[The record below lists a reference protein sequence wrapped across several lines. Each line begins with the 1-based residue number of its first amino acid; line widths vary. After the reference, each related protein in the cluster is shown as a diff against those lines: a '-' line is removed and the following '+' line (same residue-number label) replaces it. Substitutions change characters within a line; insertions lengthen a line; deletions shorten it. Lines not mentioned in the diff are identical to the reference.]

1 MSENNIVANYT
12 LDEIRA
18 MRARGDDKTRTDAP
32 EAEPLGNAFWKHAR
46 RVNPR
51 DKTEVRLRLD
61 ADLLE
66 WFRAEGEKG
75 QLEINEIL
83 RSYVDAR
90 KGRLESIKN
99 G

>member
-1 MSENNIVANYT
+1 MSESDIMASYT
-12 LDEIRA
+12 LSEIRA
-18 MRARGDDKTRTDAP
+18 MRARGEDKSRADAP
-32 EAEPLGNAFWKHAR
+32 EAEPLGDAFWKRAR